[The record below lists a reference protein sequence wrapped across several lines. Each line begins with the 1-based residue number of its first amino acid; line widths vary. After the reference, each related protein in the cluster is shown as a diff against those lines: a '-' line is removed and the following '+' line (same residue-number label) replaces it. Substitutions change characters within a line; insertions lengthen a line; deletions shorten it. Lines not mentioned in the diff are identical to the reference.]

1 MFTMKAYLPVA
12 ESFGFNADLRSATGG
27 QGKLEP
33 VAWPFPD
40 LPLTTLFVSQP
51 SPRPSST
58 TGRSCLGS
66 SKLDSLPSHLMFQST
81 DIRCLLQCRHR
92 QGHQARGARQ
102 EDPYPQGTQA

>member
-40 LPLTTLFVSQP
+40 LPLTTLFVS
-51 SPRPSST
+51 
-58 TGRSCLGS
+58 
-66 SKLDSLPSHLMFQST
+66 
-81 DIRCLLQCRHR
+81 
-92 QGHQARGARQ
+92 
-102 EDPYPQGTQA
+102 